1 MSAVPRPAQI
11 LLVGQKI
18 RQIRKS
24 RHLTQADLASKIG
37 VTQSDLSRMEN
48 GEYKVGLDTLFKIL
62 QVFELPM
69 SRFFDDASAAR
80 AAGADGAE
88 SAENAEGAEAADA
101 SDASEGVDLDVAG
114 GPSGASRAP
123 AVPPSPLGTITTI
136 TTITTI
142 PAAPADPA
150 AERLLADWAV
160 LSDEAR
166 DEVLEFIAFKKSQ
179 LRAAR
184 PRWKSEVEGET
195 PLPSSREGRVDHG
208 PWTAANPDRRRGT
221 GPGSRAGNEGG
232 NGNEG
237 GD

>member
-69 SRFFDDASAAR
+69 NRFFDDASAAR
-80 AAGADGAE
+80 ADGAE
-88 SAENAEGAEAADA
+88 SAENAETVDSNDA
-101 SDASEGVDLDVAG
+101 SDGVDAELT
-114 GPSGASRAP
+114 SGASRAP
-123 AVPPSPLGTITTI
+123 AVAASPLGTITTI

-166 DEVLEFIAFKKSQ
+166 EEVLEFIAFKKTQ
-179 LRAAR
+179 QRAAR

-221 GPGSRAGNEGG
+221 VPGSKAGNEGG
-232 NGNEG
+232 NGSEG